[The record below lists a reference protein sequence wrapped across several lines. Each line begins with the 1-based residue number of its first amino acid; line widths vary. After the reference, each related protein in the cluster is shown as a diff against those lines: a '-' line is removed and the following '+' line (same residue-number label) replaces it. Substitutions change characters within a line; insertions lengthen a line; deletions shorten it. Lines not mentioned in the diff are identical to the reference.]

1 MMESYFVPLEL
12 KFSGSNAAD
21 IGTFSGYGSV
31 YSVIDDDGDLIA
43 PGAFADSLARLKAQ
57 GRGVPMY
64 MQHGAALGAD
74 PRPVGV
80 WTKVEEDANGLRVE
94 GKLVGLDTET
104 GRYNYALVKEGAMSG
119 LSIGYSG
126 VKADYGKKPGDP
138 RRTIKSATLRE
149 ISIVDQPMNAHAR
162 LSGLKSIE
170 DLLSMAEAE
179 DYLKSIGMSGRQATA
194 FVSRIK
200 RIGSG
205 DPTDTLHQPGPSDSD
220 EAIQQLIQA
229 LHKRGRAF
237 SS

>member
-1 MMESYFVPLEL
+1 MESYFVPLEL

-31 YSVIDDDGDLIA
+31 YSVIDDGGDLIA

-80 WTKVEEDANGLRVE
+80 WTKIEEDANGLRVE

-104 GRYNYALVKEGAMSG
+104 GRYHYALVKEGAMSG

-126 VKADYGKKPGDP
+126 VKAEYGKKPGDP

-162 LSGLKSIE
+162 LTGLKSIE
-170 DLLSMAEAE
+170 ELLTMADAE
-179 DYLKSIGMSGRQATA
+179 DYLKSVGMSGRQATA
-194 FVSRIK
+194 FVSRVK
-200 RIGSG
+200 RIGPG
-205 DPTDTLHQPGPSDSD
+205 DPAGASQQPGPSDSD
-220 EAIQQLIQA
+220 EAIQQLMQS
-229 LHKRGRAF
+229 LLKRGKAF
-237 SS
+237 A

>member
-1 MMESYFVPLEL
+1 MESYFVPLEL

-31 YSVIDDDGDLIA
+31 YSVIDDGGDLIA

-80 WTKVEEDANGLRVE
+80 WTKIEEDANGLRVE

-104 GRYNYALVKEGAMSG
+104 GRYHYALVKEGAMSG

-126 VKADYGKKPGDP
+126 VKAEYGKKPGDP

-162 LSGLKSIE
+162 LTGLKSIE
-170 DLLSMAEAE
+170 ELLTMADAE
-179 DYLKSIGMSGRQATA
+179 DYLKSVGMSGRQATA
-194 FVSRIK
+194 FVSRVK
-200 RIGSG
+200 RIGPG
-205 DPTDTLHQPGPSDSD
+205 DPAGASQQPGPSDSD
-220 EAIQQLIQA
+220 EAIQQLMKS
-229 LHKRGRAF
+229 LLKRGKAF
-237 SS
+237 A

>member
-31 YSVIDDDGDLIA
+31 YSVIDDGGDLIA

-80 WTKVEEDANGLRVE
+80 WTKIEEDANGLRVE

-104 GRYNYALVKEGAMSG
+104 GRYHYALVKEGAMSG

-126 VKADYGKKPGDP
+126 VKAEYGKKPGDP
-138 RRTIKSATLRE
+138 RRTIKTATLRE

-162 LSGLKSIE
+162 LTGLKSIE
-170 DLLSMAEAE
+170 ELLTMADAE
-179 DYLKSIGMSGRQATA
+179 DYLKSVGMSGRQATA
-194 FVSRIK
+194 FVSRVK
-200 RIGSG
+200 RIGPG
-205 DPTDTLHQPGPSDSD
+205 DPAGASQQPGPSDSD
-220 EAIQQLIQA
+220 EAIQQLMKS
-229 LHKRGRAF
+229 LLKRGKAF
-237 SS
+237 A

>member
-31 YSVIDDDGDLIA
+31 YSVIDDGGDLIA

-80 WTKVEEDANGLRVE
+80 WTKIEEDANGLRVE

-104 GRYNYALVKEGAMSG
+104 GRYHYALVKEGAMSG

-126 VKADYGKKPGDP
+126 VKAEYGKKPGDP

-162 LSGLKSIE
+162 LTGLKSIE
-170 DLLSMAEAE
+170 ELLTMADAE
-179 DYLKSIGMSGRQATA
+179 DYLKSVGMSGRQATA
-194 FVSRIK
+194 FVSRVK
-200 RIGSG
+200 RIWPG
-205 DPTDTLHQPGPSDSD
+205 DPAGASQQPGPSDSD
-220 EAIQQLIQA
+220 EAIQQLMKS
-229 LHKRGRAF
+229 LLKRGKAF
-237 SS
+237 A

>member
-31 YSVIDDDGDLIA
+31 YSVIDDGGDLIA

-80 WTKVEEDANGLRVE
+80 WTKIEEDANGLRVE

-138 RRTIKSATLRE
+138 RRTIKAATLRE

-170 DLLSMAEAE
+170 DLLTMADAE
-179 DYLKSIGMSGRQATA
+179 DYLKSVGMSGRQATA
-194 FVSRIK
+194 FVSRVK
-200 RIGSG
+200 RIGPG
-205 DPTDTLHQPGPSDSD
+205 DPAGASQQPGPSDSD
-220 EAIQQLIQA
+220 EAIQQLMQS
-229 LHKRGRAF
+229 LLKRGKAF
-237 SS
+237 A

>member
-31 YSVIDDDGDLIA
+31 YSVIDDGGDLIA

-80 WTKVEEDANGLRVE
+80 WTKIEEDANGLRVE

-104 GRYNYALVKEGAMSG
+104 GRYHYALVKEGAMSG

-126 VKADYGKKPGDP
+126 VKAEYGKKPGDP

-162 LSGLKSIE
+162 LTGLKSIE
-170 DLLSMAEAE
+170 ELLTMADAE
-179 DYLKSIGMSGRQATA
+179 DYLKSVGMSGRQATA
-194 FVSRIK
+194 FVSRVK
-200 RIGSG
+200 RIGPG
-205 DPTDTLHQPGPSDSD
+205 DPAGALQQPGPSDSD
-220 EAIQQLIQA
+220 EAIQQLMQS
-229 LHKRGRAF
+229 LLKRGKAF
-237 SS
+237 A

>member
-31 YSVIDDDGDLIA
+31 YSVIDDGGDLIA

-80 WTKVEEDANGLRVE
+80 WTKIEEDANGLRVE

-104 GRYNYALVKEGAMSG
+104 GRYHYALVKEGAMSG

-126 VKADYGKKPGDP
+126 VKAEYGKKPGDP
-138 RRTIKSATLRE
+138 RRTIKSATLHE

-162 LSGLKSIE
+162 LTGLKSIE
-170 DLLSMAEAE
+170 ELLTMADAE
-179 DYLKSIGMSGRQATA
+179 DYLKSVGMSGRQATA
-194 FVSRIK
+194 FVSRVK
-200 RIGSG
+200 RIGPG
-205 DPTDTLHQPGPSDSD
+205 DPAGASQQPGPSDSD
-220 EAIQQLIQA
+220 EAIQQLMQS
-229 LHKRGRAF
+229 LLKRGKAF
-237 SS
+237 A

>member
-1 MMESYFVPLEL
+1 MESYFVPLEL

-31 YSVIDDDGDLIA
+31 YSVIDDGGDLIA

-80 WTKVEEDANGLRVE
+80 WTKIEEDANGLRVE

-104 GRYNYALVKEGAMSG
+104 GRYHYALVKEGAMSG

-126 VKADYGKKPGDP
+126 VKAEYGKKPGDP

-162 LSGLKSIE
+162 LTGLKSIE
-170 DLLSMAEAE
+170 ELLTMADAE
-179 DYLKSIGMSGRQATA
+179 DYLKSVGMSGRQATA
-194 FVSRIK
+194 FVSRVK
-200 RIGSG
+200 RIGPG
-205 DPTDTLHQPGPSDSD
+205 DPAGALQQPGPSDSD
-220 EAIQQLIQA
+220 EAIQQLMQS
-229 LHKRGRAF
+229 LLKRGKAF
-237 SS
+237 A

>member
-31 YSVIDDDGDLIA
+31 YSVIDDGGDLIT

-80 WTKVEEDANGLRVE
+80 WTKIEEDANGLRVE

-104 GRYNYALVKEGAMSG
+104 GRYHYALVKEGAMSG

-126 VKADYGKKPGDP
+126 VKAEYGKKPGDP

-162 LSGLKSIE
+162 LTGLKSIE
-170 DLLSMAEAE
+170 ELLTMADAE
-179 DYLKSIGMSGRQATA
+179 DYLKSVGMSGRQATA
-194 FVSRIK
+194 FVSRVK
-200 RIGSG
+200 RIGPG
-205 DPTDTLHQPGPSDSD
+205 DPAGASQQPGPSDSD
-220 EAIQQLIQA
+220 EAIQQLMKS
-229 LHKRGRAF
+229 LLKRGKAF
-237 SS
+237 A

>member
-31 YSVIDDDGDLIA
+31 YSVIDDGGDLIA

-80 WTKVEEDANGLRVE
+80 WTKIEEDANGLRVE
-94 GKLVGLDTET
+94 GKRVGLDTET
-104 GRYNYALVKEGAMSG
+104 GRYHYALVKEGAMSG

-126 VKADYGKKPGDP
+126 VKAEYGKKPGDP

-162 LSGLKSIE
+162 LTGLKSIE
-170 DLLSMAEAE
+170 ELLTMADAE
-179 DYLKSIGMSGRQATA
+179 DYLKSVGMSGRQATA
-194 FVSRIK
+194 FVSRVK
-200 RIGSG
+200 RIGPG
-205 DPTDTLHQPGPSDSD
+205 DPAGALQQPGPSDSD
-220 EAIQQLIQA
+220 EAIQQLMQS
-229 LHKRGRAF
+229 LLKRGKAF
-237 SS
+237 A

>member
-31 YSVIDDDGDLIA
+31 YSVIDDGGDLIA

-80 WTKVEEDANGLRVE
+80 WTKIEEDANGLRVE

-104 GRYNYALVKEGAMSG
+104 GRYHYALVKEGAMSG

-126 VKADYGKKPGDP
+126 VKAEYGKKPGDP

-162 LSGLKSIE
+162 LTGLKSIE
-170 DLLSMAEAE
+170 ELLTMADAE
-179 DYLKSIGMSGRQATA
+179 DYLKSVGMSGRQATA
-194 FVSRIK
+194 FVSRVK
-200 RIGSG
+200 RIGPG
-205 DPTDTLHQPGPSDSD
+205 DPAGASQQPGPSDSD
-220 EAIQQLIQA
+220 EAIQQLMQS
-229 LHKRGRAF
+229 LLKRGKAF
-237 SS
+237 A

>member
-31 YSVIDDDGDLIA
+31 YSVIDDGGDLIA

-57 GRGVPMY
+57 GHGVPMY

-80 WTKVEEDANGLRVE
+80 WTKIEEDANGLRVE

-104 GRYNYALVKEGAMSG
+104 GRYHYALVKEGAMSG

-126 VKADYGKKPGDP
+126 VKAEYGKKPGDP

-162 LSGLKSIE
+162 LTGLKSIE
-170 DLLSMAEAE
+170 ELLTMADAE
-179 DYLKSIGMSGRQATA
+179 DYLKSVGMSGRQATA
-194 FVSRIK
+194 FVSRVK
-200 RIGSG
+200 RIGPG
-205 DPTDTLHQPGPSDSD
+205 DPAGASQQPGPSDSD
-220 EAIQQLIQA
+220 EAIQQLMQS
-229 LHKRGRAF
+229 LLKRGKAF
-237 SS
+237 A

>member
-31 YSVIDDDGDLIA
+31 YSVIDDGGDLIA

-80 WTKVEEDANGLRVE
+80 WTKIEEDANGLRVE

-104 GRYNYALVKEGAMSG
+104 GRYHYALVKEGAMSG

-126 VKADYGKKPGDP
+126 VKAEYGKKPGDP

-162 LSGLKSIE
+162 LTGLKSIE
-170 DLLSMAEAE
+170 ELLTMADAE
-179 DYLKSIGMSGRQATA
+179 DYLKSVGMSGRQATA
-194 FVSRIK
+194 FVSRVK
-200 RIGSG
+200 RIGPG
-205 DPTDTLHQPGPSDSD
+205 DPAGALQQPGPSDSD
-220 EAIQQLIQA
+220 EAIQQLMKS
-229 LHKRGRAF
+229 LLKRGKAF
-237 SS
+237 A

>member
-31 YSVIDDDGDLIA
+31 YSVIDDGGDLIA

-80 WTKVEEDANGLRVE
+80 WTKIEEDANGLRVE

-104 GRYNYALVKEGAMSG
+104 GRYHYALVKEGAMSG

-126 VKADYGKKPGDP
+126 VKAEYGKKPGDP

-162 LSGLKSIE
+162 LTGLKSIE
-170 DLLSMAEAE
+170 ELLTMADAE
-179 DYLKSIGMSGRQATA
+179 DYLKSVGMSGRQATA
-194 FVSRIK
+194 FVSRVK
-200 RIGSG
+200 RIGPG
-205 DPTDTLHQPGPSDSD
+205 DPAGASQQPGPSDSD
-220 EAIQQLIQA
+220 EAIQQLMKS
-229 LHKRGRAF
+229 LLKRGKAF
-237 SS
+237 A

>member
-12 KFSGSNAAD
+12 KFSVSNAAD

-31 YSVIDDDGDLIA
+31 YSVIDDGGDLIA

-80 WTKVEEDANGLRVE
+80 WTKIEEDANGLRVE

-104 GRYNYALVKEGAMSG
+104 GRYHYALVKEGAMSG

-126 VKADYGKKPGDP
+126 VKAEYGKKPGDP

-162 LSGLKSIE
+162 LTGLKSIE
-170 DLLSMAEAE
+170 ELLTMADAE
-179 DYLKSIGMSGRQATA
+179 DYLKSVGMSGRQATA
-194 FVSRIK
+194 FVSRVK
-200 RIGSG
+200 RIGPG
-205 DPTDTLHQPGPSDSD
+205 DPAGASQQPGPSDSD
-220 EAIQQLIQA
+220 EAIQQLMQS
-229 LHKRGRAF
+229 LLKRGKAF
-237 SS
+237 A

>member
-31 YSVIDDDGDLIA
+31 YSVIDDGGDLIA

-80 WTKVEEDANGLRVE
+80 WTKIEEDANGLRVE

-104 GRYNYALVKEGAMSG
+104 GRYHYALVKEGAMSG

-126 VKADYGKKPGDP
+126 VKAEYGKKPGDP

-162 LSGLKSIE
+162 LTGLKSIE
-170 DLLSMAEAE
+170 ELLTMADAE
-179 DYLKSIGMSGRQATA
+179 DYLKSVGMSGRQATA
-194 FVSRIK
+194 FVSRVK
-200 RIGSG
+200 RIGPG
-205 DPTDTLHQPGPSDSD
+205 DPAGESQQPGPSDSD
-220 EAIQQLIQA
+220 EAIQQLMQS
-229 LHKRGRAF
+229 LLKRGKAF
-237 SS
+237 A